1 MVVSVF
7 LSEIVPA
14 GDLHET
20 GLDLKGLGVSLA
32 ITMGIGTALF
42 IVGHVKGK
50 RSGRSPAMRRREAMA
65 LVGAGWFACSCAAA
79 LPYFFCEPHVPLDYA
94 FFEGVSGLTTTG
106 STIFVDL
113 ESLPKSILM
122 WRSLTQW
129 VGAMGILAMFVVVL

>member
-1 MVVSVF
+1 MVVSVS
-7 LSEIVPA
+7 LSALVPA
-14 GDLHET
+14 GELHET
-20 GLDLKGLGVSLA
+20 GLDLEGWGISLS
-32 ITMGIGTALF
+32 ITLAVGASLF

-79 LPYFFCEPHVPLDYA
+79 LPYFFCEPQVSLDFA

-113 ESLPKSILM
+113 ERLPK
-122 WRSLTQW
+122 
-129 VGAMGILAMFVVVL
+129 